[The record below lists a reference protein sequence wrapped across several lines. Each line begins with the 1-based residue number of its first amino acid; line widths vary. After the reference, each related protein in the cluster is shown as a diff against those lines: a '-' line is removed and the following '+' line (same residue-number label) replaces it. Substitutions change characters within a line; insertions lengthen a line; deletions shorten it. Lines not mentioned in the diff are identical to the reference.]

1 MRRVAANSGGVRLR
15 AVIFC
20 FSLTVLIPSAP
31 AAKEDAAEP
40 PAQAGTARDIIFR
53 ADTAYNNKRYQEAV
67 AGYERFIEDFGS
79 SSEALSFLAHVRYNV
94 AASLLQLQKYADA
107 IEAVDD
113 ALKVKD
119 MGAPQK
125 EDLLFWKAIALLQSE
140 SFEEAVKVL
149 GDFRKTYPNSAR
161 RQDAE
166 LLTGTALLA
175 GDERAEA
182 LKYFSDIRTKVKNH
196 PHASRA
202 TVLELHCLIE
212 EGKDEEALDLLAEI
226 GPDMGTKINQLATFQ
241 SLALSLGGKF
251 LDEDR
256 PRDAIR
262 ALQNIWPRDRLIAH
276 QKRKLEE
283 IKQRLAAIESSAK
296 PDIFARANEKQ
307 MLREVEKELA
317 NLEKIPSFD
326 ASVRFRLATAFHSQD
341 RYYECAMLLDDM
353 LREMEADDV
362 VEKASMSSLQ
372 SWMATERYDKAI
384 DSSLVFEEKFPS
396 SKSLPLVLYL
406 RGTAQQ
412 KADKH
417 EDAIATFSALR
428 EKFEDSEQAPRALFM
443 TGFTQLLAERNEEAA
458 ESFRLFQEKY
468 PKHELA
474 EPANYWRGSALAFA
488 KKFPEAREILGAH
501 EEKFPEGSLRAAAMF
516 RQAYC
521 AQSMKDYALAEA
533 ELKNYLKKFP
543 QGEESAEAR
552 LLLGDALLAQAK
564 SDEGKEVYS
573 SIKPESGRFYE
584 DAQFKLAKV
593 LKLEEKYDELRA
605 LMQQYM
611 DAYPRSP
618 RAAEALLQIGQSY
631 RKEEQ
636 PEKAVEAY
644 WKAIEEWGNDAQ
656 SAAVEEMFLAL
667 DRHYKGES
675 EKRDYQARLRELR
688 EKARD
693 DGQDILA
700 VRCVWALARGVKK
713 SDPDLS
719 SALLR
724 EAAALA
730 KPEQTSPLILA
741 DCAEALLLTSAEKT
755 DAPESAERR
764 AAAAQLYRDL
774 LKWHPRA
781 AQKDKA
787 LAALAKVALDA
798 GDTETAMEYYDR
810 LERDTPWSSLM
821 GEVLTTRAGIEL
833 EAGNKDK
840 AVEAYTRL
848 LAAEN
853 VPTKLKA
860 KALLSLGEIEM
871 SRQRPQMAIPY
882 YQRIYVLYG
891 KWRDTVA
898 QAYLRSGEAFEQL
911 NDTEAARKTYEEL
924 ANSEDLGSLPQ
935 AQTAREKLKKFTPAA
950 PSAS

>member
-1 MRRVAANSGGVRLR
+1 MRLYAA
-15 AVIFC
+15 ICC
-20 FSLTVLIPSAP
+20 FSLAILIAPAP
-31 AAKEDAAEP
+31 AAKEEAAEP

-79 SSEALSFLAHVRYNV
+79 SSESLPFMAHVRYNV

-107 IEAVDD
+107 IDAIDD
-113 ALKVKD
+113 ALKVKE
-119 MGAPQK
+119 MGATQK

-149 GDFRKTYPNSAR
+149 GDFRKAYPESAR

-182 LKYFSDIRTKVKNH
+182 LKYFSDIRTKAKNH
-196 PHASRA
+196 PHAGRA

-212 EGKDEEALDLLAEI
+212 EGKDEEALDLLAEV
-226 GPDMGTKINQLATFQ
+226 GPEMGAKINQLATFQ
-241 SLALSLGGKF
+241 TLALSLGGKF
-251 LDEDR
+251 LDEER

-262 ALQNIWPRDRLIAH
+262 ALQNIWPRERLLAH

-283 IKQRLAAIESSAK
+283 IKQRLAAIESSPK
-296 PDIFARANEKQ
+296 PDIFARAHEKQ

-326 ASVRFRLATAFHSQD
+326 ASVRFRQATAFHSQD
-341 RYYECAMLLDDM
+341 RYAECAMLLDDM
-353 LREMEADDV
+353 LREMEADNV
-362 VEKASMSSLQ
+362 VEKASMSALQ

-384 DSSLVFEEKFPS
+384 ESSVVFEEKFPS

-412 KADKH
+412 KVDKH
-417 EDAIATFSALR
+417 DDAIATFTALR

-458 ESFRLFQEKY
+458 ESFRQFQEKY
-468 PKHELA
+468 AKHELA
-474 EPANYWRGSALAFA
+474 EPANYWRGSALSFA

-501 EEKFPEGSLRAAAMF
+501 GEKFPEGNLRAAAMF

-521 AQSMKDYALAEA
+521 AQSMKDYALAET
-533 ELKNYLKKFP
+533 ELKEYLKKFP

-564 SDEGKEVYS
+564 SDEGKEIYS
-573 SIKPESGRFYE
+573 SIKPESGRFHE

-611 DAYPRSP
+611 DAHPKSS

-631 RKEEQ
+631 RKEDQ
-636 PEKAVEAY
+636 PDKAVEAY
-644 WKAIEEWGNDAQ
+644 WKAIGEWGNDPQAL
-656 SAAVEEMFLAL
+656 AVEEMFLAL

-688 EKARD
+688 EKAESD
-693 DGQDILA
+693 KQDILA

-719 SALLR
+719 NALLR
-724 EAAALA
+724 EAAAMA
-730 KPEQTSPLILA
+730 EPEQTSPLVLA
-741 DCAEALLLTSAEKT
+741 DCAEALLLASAENP

-764 AAAAQLYRDL
+764 AGAAQIYRDL

-781 AQKDKA
+781 MQKDKA

-798 GDTETAMEYYDR
+798 GDTETATEYYDR

-821 GEVLTTRAGIEL
+821 GEVLTTRAEIEV

-848 LAAEN
+848 LAVEN
-853 VPTKLKA
+853 VPSKLKA

-871 SRQRPQMAIPY
+871 SRQRPQMAVPY

-935 AQTAREKLKKFTPAA
+935 AQTAREKLKKFAPAKQTP
-950 PSAS
+950 S